1 MGATHNLLA
10 PFTYHGINTRNFHTP
25 FRIKE
30 LVTKPLYIPKRHF
43 LIVGGIVL
51 LVLCRR
57 VKAHFLCVSTNGLVL
72 IPPKFSLF

>member
-30 LVTKPLYIPKRHF
+30 LVTQTFIPKGNIF
-43 LIVGGIVL
+43 LVGGIVL

-72 IPPKFSLF
+72 ISPKFSLF